1 MATTKVQSELIVDD
15 VALAG
20 NPTTTPQSAG
30 NATTRI
36 ATTAFIDTAISNLID
51 SAPGTLNTLNEI
63 AAALNDDPS
72 FTTTVNNAIATK
84 LPLAGG
90 TLTGGLQAP
99 NIWVDD
105 DITHTGDSDTY
116 LSWNADN
123 LSIYNGGVQNAYL
136 SPGYTVFNEGGGD
149 VDFRVESNNNANMLF
164 VDGGNDRVGIGTLS
178 PDYLLD
184 VSKSNVGGV
193 TDMRVFNEATSNA
206 ASGTRSIISV
216 TNANVGDPRLVLAVA
231 GVKEYSLGID
241 NSDGDKFKIN
251 NGSDPSGGTNYLTI
265 DSGNVGIGTASP
277 SAILEVA
284 GIGWINPADGTHS
297 GWNFRQG
304 DTFKGWVGYND
315 STDVVNL
322 SMDGSIAA
330 GINVNSSGNV
340 GIGTTGPDTKLTIK
354 GTSHESIN
362 IRAGDGYNAT
372 LAFSDASGN
381 WYESYI
387 RYHTDTNDM
396 SFAVNGDEKM
406 RILDTGEVG
415 IGTTNP
421 AGKLHVDGL
430 TGSVATILEGNGNG
444 DEVPLFFRTKA
455 NNGNVTNHGIWGK
468 AGSTGSDNFLNIG
481 PTSSAGIQVNSDG
494 DVSIGGG
501 TLAHLGLAGTG
512 GGSLL
517 SIGGDDAQIRMANQ
531 VIHADNTGYTTFYLR
546 NNYGAT
552 HAGAHLRLDSGYI
565 TMNVG
570 TSFTETVKVEAAQTT
585 VTGRFDVNQNAASNF
600 IAKFDQ
606 NSSTGYGLAVDSM
619 SEHLVFWYK
628 NGSNLGA
635 VSESGG
641 NVVYGGTS
649 DYRLKENVKYDFDAT
664 TELKKLKPIEFN
676 FTAFADSKQNGF
688 LAHELQE
695 VVPKAVVGEK
705 DAVDDEGS
713 PIYQNVDPAKL
724 VPLLVKTIQELEARI
739 AALEA

>member
-20 NPTTTPQSAG
+20 NPTTTTQSAG

-415 IGTTNP
+415 IGIDDP

-619 SEHLVFWYK
+619 SSHLVFWYK